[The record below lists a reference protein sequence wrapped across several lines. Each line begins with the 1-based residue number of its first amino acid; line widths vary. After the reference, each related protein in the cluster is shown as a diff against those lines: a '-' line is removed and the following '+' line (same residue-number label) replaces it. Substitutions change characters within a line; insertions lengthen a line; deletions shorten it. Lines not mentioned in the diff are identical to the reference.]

1 MSRITVRPVIARD
14 VSNAGSP
21 DSSGTSKRLRIEMV
35 KNTPNHVT
43 KDVRFG
49 YPHLVGLL
57 ELSVRIV
64 VVRSLCVNIRYHVSS
79 IEFVKC
85 YFEVVNI
92 S

>member
-1 MSRITVRPVIARD
+1 MKPVIIRD
-14 VSNAGSP
+14 VSKAGSP

-43 KDVRFG
+43 KDVGFG

-64 VVRSLCVNIRYHVSS
+64 VVRSLCVNMRDYVSS
-79 IEFVKC
+79 IAFVKC
-85 YFEVVNI
+85 YFEVINI

>member
-1 MSRITVRPVIARD
+1 MIPAIVRD
-14 VSNAGSP
+14 VSKAGIP

-64 VVRSLCVNIRYHVSS
+64 VVRSLCVNIRGHVSS
-79 IEFVKC
+79 IAFVKC
-85 YFEVVNI
+85 
-92 S
+92 

>member
-1 MSRITVRPVIARD
+1 
-14 VSNAGSP
+14 
-21 DSSGTSKRLRIEMV
+21 MV

-64 VVRSLCVNIRYHVSS
+64 VVRSLCVNIRDRLSS
-79 IEFVKC
+79 IAFVKC
-85 YFEVVNI
+85 
-92 S
+92 